1 MIIEID
7 RKTTSDIQYIQ
18 GGSSNAMSIYQMQP
32 TQWTSRRNT
41 DKTLIIDRT
50 YEMREGR
57 EGRREKGEGIRIH
70 HA

>member
-1 MIIEID
+1 
-7 RKTTSDIQYIQ
+7 
-18 GGSSNAMSIYQMQP
+18 MSIYQMQP

-57 EGRREKGEGIRIH
+57 EGRQGRRERRETREKR
-70 HA
+70 